1 MASDDEDQHSP
12 FLKPGFLVA
21 AVIVALVVVAG
32 VVLGIVNAT
41 QDEPE
46 SNAAT
51 PPPSI
56 SSAVPT
62 PTQAAAKGEESVCDL
77 PGEVLSGTVSVS
89 PDASWEY
96 QDTIAFPVSA
106 EFGPG
111 ETSSDAVRYC
121 FQRSPEGAL
130 FAAANGL
137 VQGSGSASAAWIN
150 YFLADDALNRQELVE
165 EVGAGAPPDARLNL
179 EGFKVLS
186 YDGSA
191 ARIDLAARGTGS
203 GQSVYVSVVYD
214 LVWQDGDWKLSP
226 QNSSNPLRMAQ
237 IPDLAGYVTWRE

>member
-1 MASDDEDQHSP
+1 MASEDEDQQSP
-12 FLKPGFLVA
+12 FAKPGFLVA

-32 VVLGIVNAT
+32 VILGIVNAT
-41 QDEPE
+41 QDDPE

-51 PPPSI
+51 PSPSTTSTRPI
-56 SSAVPT
+56 
-62 PTQAAAKGEESVCDL
+62 PTQTEAAGQGSICDL
-77 PGEVLSGTVSVS
+77 PGESLSGTVSV
-89 PDASWEY
+89 PPETVWEY
-96 QDTIAFPVSA
+96 QDTIAFPTSE

-111 ETSSDAVRYC
+111 ETSTDSVRYC

-137 VQGSGSASAAWIN
+137 VQGSGPSSAAWIE
-150 YFLADDALNRQELVE
+150 YFLANDALNRQDLVE
-165 EVGAGAPPDARLNL
+165 EVGQGAAPDTRLNL

-191 ARIDLAARGTGS
+191 ARVDIAARGTGS

-226 QNSSNPLRMAQ
+226 QDSSNPLRMAQ